1 MASNARCTVLLR
13 QWALSAV
20 LVAAFSSYAVAADY
34 IFADDFSDPGP
45 GPTQSCPTSP
55 DASGFFTLTSSAS
68 SYVVRLPVG
77 YDVAH
82 PRPSRLLVALHGCGD
97 TAYNFATWAAAPFA
111 LRSKQ
116 NYIAISLGGR
126 DGTCWNTG
134 ADGAIVAAAIAHVR
148 SCFYV
153 HQERIVLAGYSSG
166 GDLAYKTAMTDA
178 LVYSGVLILHSSLS
192 SAVGSGNVDNV
203 LNAAGWKLNVGH
215 KAGTNDL
222 SYPIAGVRN
231 DRDKI
236 IAHGFPMQY
245 SEDASTHDGSSADW
259 DSYLIPLMAKWTL
272 P

>member
-1 MASNARCTVLLR
+1 MASNTRRSASLCQLALGALLT
-13 QWALSAV
+13 AISSSAV
-20 LVAAFSSYAVAADY
+20 SADY

-45 GPTQSCPTSP
+45 GPTQSCTTSP
-55 DASGFFTLTSSAS
+55 DANGFFTLTSAAS

-77 YDVAH
+77 YDVGH

-97 TAYNFATWAAAPFA
+97 TALNFATWAAAPYA
-111 LRSKQ
+111 LRAQQ
-116 NYIAISLGGR
+116 NYIAISVGGR
-126 DGTCWNTG
+126 DSACWNTVT
-134 ADGAIVAAAIAHVR
+134 DGALVAAAIAHVR

-166 GDLAYKTAMTDA
+166 GDLAYKLAMTDA
-178 LVYSGVLILHSSLS
+178 LVYAGVLIEHSSLS
-192 SAVGSGNVDNV
+192 SAVGSPNVDSV
-203 LNAAGWKLNVGH
+203 LAAAGWKLNVGH
-215 KAGTNDL
+215 TAGINDSVYL
-222 SYPIAGVRN
+222 IATVRS

-245 SEDASTHDGSSADW
+245 REDSSTHDGSSSDW